1 MRLHDVVKRWSNF
14 SCSSGPTNGSPHSAA
29 KSRSFSKALAFAGE
43 LAYGQ
48 TLLNLPVASGIR
60 VKGIKDLK
68 QLREFVLSAL
78 LAGVLV
84 VLPIY
89 LATLLL
95 LKAMKSLA
103 GFVRPFTRLLPER
116 FPAEQVLSFL
126 LAVIFC
132 FLVGIAVRTPIGHAA
147 RDKIENSLFQ
157 EIPGYTL
164 FRTMTSQLAGES
176 RESTWKPA
184 LAEIEDALVPAFII
198 ERLDD
203 GPFTVYIPSV
213 PTPLVGA
220 VYILT
225 AQRVHPVNVPFM
237 QAVKGGHSLGIK
249 VEGPGGRNVGR
260 ESAVNRNRVNALI
273 SSASDHGPSQ
283 M

>member
-1 MRLHDVVKRWSNF
+1 MRLHEVVKRWSNF

-29 KSRSFSKALAFAGE
+29 KSRSFSKALAFAAE

-68 QLREFVLSAL
+68 QFREFVLSAL

-126 LAVIFC
+126 LVVIFLLSRWHRC
-132 FLVGIAVRTPIGHAA
+132 PNPNRPCGEGQNREFTVSENPWLYTVSNYDQPIG
-147 RDKIENSLFQ
+147 
-157 EIPGYTL
+157 
-164 FRTMTSQLAGES
+164 
-176 RESTWKPA
+176 
-184 LAEIEDALVPAFII
+184 
-198 ERLDD
+198 
-203 GPFTVYIPSV
+203 
-213 PTPLVGA
+213 
-220 VYILT
+220 
-225 AQRVHPVNVPFM
+225 
-237 QAVKGGHSLGIK
+237 
-249 VEGPGGRNVGR
+249 GR
-260 ESAVNRNRVNALI
+260 EPGKHLEARL
-273 SSASDHGPSQ
+273 G
-283 M
+283 